1 MSDEIGLRG
10 GARNI
15 RDSLSVASEA
25 ANRDTPQIYEFG
37 PFRLEPS
44 ERKLQRGNEIVALT
58 PKAFD
63 TLLLLVRNSGH
74 LMEKDELLRMLWPD
88 SFVEEGSLSNSIF
101 MLRKALG
108 EDPAFIETVPRRGY
122 RFVGAVRQLPSAAR
136 TPPEKPSQAS
146 SPGLAS
152 LPAKARWPWRS
163 RARQGLVSIR
173 NVLAAGLVVCAIA
186 MSFLFYRQSIRP
198 KAVQRITP
206 IVTTVG
212 AKWTPALSPDGQHLA
227 FVWNGGSGSIFNL
240 YVQLV
245 GTEKSIRLTN
255 EPSHDFN
262 PEWSPDGRYIA
273 FCRVLKGATG
283 IYIIPAL
290 GGAERRVRNTLW
302 DEESNE
308 SIWAPGHLSWS
319 PNGKLVAFSDRASRS
334 EVPSIFL
341 LALDSLDVRRLTSP
355 QRSKGDFNPEFSPDG
370 QTLAFTRVSQGSQS
384 IYVIPVSGGQERRL
398 TSDNKWKM
406 GIAWTPDSRDLIF
419 ANVDGFWKISG
430 SGGEAEQLQFGQD
443 GTQPS
448 IRGNRLVYV
457 KRTVNTNIWRRS
469 LSSLVSAGPP
479 DRVISST
486 RLESGPQFSPD
497 GSKIA
502 FQSTR
507 SGGFEIWVCQGDGS
521 SPMQLTHFY
530 TVLTGTPRWSPDGRQ
545 IVFDSRPA
553 GNADIFVIDFQDGP
567 LRKLTSE
574 PWNEEVPSWSRDG
587 RWIYYASD
595 RTGGWEVWKMPST
608 GGSAVQVTHHGGF
621 AAFES
626 PDGEFLYY
634 AKGLIVP
641 GLWRVPSHGGE
652 EVEVI
657 SSLEADYWGYWAVV
671 EGGIYYL
678 NTTTTPGIV
687 FFDFTT
693 HRSTRLFDVDRPAG
707 GDPGLAVS
715 PDKRTILYENVD
727 ATDSEII
734 LVENFQ

>member
-1 MSDEIGLRG
+1 M
-10 GARNI
+10 
-15 RDSLSVASEA
+15 
-25 ANRDTPQIYEFG
+25 
-37 PFRLEPS
+37 
-44 ERKLQRGNEIVALT
+44 
-58 PKAFD
+58 
-63 TLLLLVRNSGH
+63 
-74 LMEKDELLRMLWPD
+74 
-88 SFVEEGSLSNSIF
+88 
-101 MLRKALG
+101 
-108 EDPAFIETVPRRGY
+108 
-122 RFVGAVRQLPSAAR
+122 
-136 TPPEKPSQAS
+136 
-146 SPGLAS
+146 
-152 LPAKARWPWRS
+152 
-163 RARQGLVSIR
+163 
-173 NVLAAGLVVCAIA
+173 
-186 MSFLFYRQSIRP
+186 
-198 KAVQRITP
+198 
-206 IVTTVG
+206 
-212 AKWTPALSPDGQHLA
+212 
-227 FVWNGGSGSIFNL
+227 
-240 YVQLV
+240 
-245 GTEKSIRLTN
+245 
-255 EPSHDFN
+255 
-262 PEWSPDGRYIA
+262 
-273 FCRVLKGATG
+273 
-283 IYIIPAL
+283 
-290 GGAERRVRNTLW
+290 RNTLW

-334 EVPSIFL
+334 EVPSIFR
-341 LALDSLDVRRLTSP
+341 LALDSLEVRRLTSP
-355 QRSKGDFNPEFSPDG
+355 QRSKGDFNPEFSPDS

-384 IYVIPVSGGQERRL
+384 IYVISVSGGQERRL

-457 KRTVNTNIWRRS
+457 KRTVNTNIWRRN
-469 LSSLVSAGPP
+469 LNSLVSAGPP

-521 SPMQLTHFY
+521 SPMQLTHFN

-545 IVFDSRPA
+545 IAFDSRPA
-553 GNADIFVIDFQDGP
+553 GNADIFVIDFQGGP

-595 RTGGWEVWKMPST
+595 RTGGWAVWKMPST

-678 NTTTTPGIV
+678 NATTKPGIV

-693 HRSTRLFDVDRPAG
+693 HRSTRLFDVDRPARG
-707 GDPGLAVS
+707 RPGLGCLAG
-715 PDKRTILYENVD
+715 
-727 ATDSEII
+727 
-734 LVENFQ
+734 